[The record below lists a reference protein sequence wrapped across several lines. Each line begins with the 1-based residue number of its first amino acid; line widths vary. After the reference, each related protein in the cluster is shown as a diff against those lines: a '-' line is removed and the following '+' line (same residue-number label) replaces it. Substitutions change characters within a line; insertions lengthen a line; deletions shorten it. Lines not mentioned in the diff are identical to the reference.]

1 LEIADNGPGISD
13 ELKERIFEPFFSTK
27 KTGEGMGLGLAI
39 AQSVIAGYNGQI
51 EVFNNEKGG
60 ATFRV
65 ELPAI
70 ENGANKR

>member
-1 LEIADNGPGISD
+1 MEIADNGPGISD

-39 AQSVIAGYNGQI
+39 VQSVITGYNGQI

-65 ELPAI
+65 ELPAT
-70 ENGANKR
+70 ENGADQR